1 MHEWGGAL
9 SVAVVNTAES
19 TVVAGDRQELEE
31 FLAVLEGEGV
41 YCRRIAVDYASHS
54 PQVDPVLES
63 VRSELADLVP
73 GSGDVPVF
81 STVRGARVDGSEL
94 DGDYWA
100 DNLREPV
107 RLDLAL
113 EDLAAGEETVFLELG
128 AHPLLVGPLGG
139 AGHMAVGSL
148 HRDEDGAS
156 RLRQAAAEL
165 FAHGIPVEWDT
176 VYAGTGARVVDL
188 PTYAFQHQHY
198 WLELPET
205 SQGEASAFGLD
216 AGEHP
221 LLAGRTDLSDG
232 TVVFTGSTAALAR
245 PWNSEHHVFDTALL
259 PTTTLVDLALHAAS
273 RVGLERVAETSLEEP
288 IPLDAGPRRLRLVI
302 EPEQDGRR
310 GFTLQSSFVDGPW
323 VRNANGRLAERTTET
338 HPAPD
343 SGPPPG
349 ATPLDVEELYASLDD
364 DGHRYGPAFRTITR
378 GWSTGDEV
386 VVEASLPDELRD
398 EAETFGTHPALLEAA
413 LAAATRFLPNTDEA
427 IHLPCTVTD
436 AMRHAVGAMTV
447 RTRVTRATEGRL
459 RLALFDPAGDPVAT
473 IGAVTT
479 EEVTEPRIRESA
491 GSGATTASSA
501 LYHLVGQP
509 VPAPAAD
516 TPTGSPTDY
525 LEVDIAASDGS
536 TPDFAALADRVR
548 TAEAS
553 TLVVR
558 WPAPDATPTAV
569 HELTH
574 RALAWLRGW
583 LAADA
588 LGDTRVV
595 WLTHGAIGNGSAQPP
610 PSPAAGAVWGIARAF
625 QQEHPDRSLVL
636 VDTDTESDR
645 PPALEDLMA
654 RLPEDEPQLVL
665 RDGALEALRLLPVER
680 SEEPAAT
687 TWNTD
692 GTALI
697 TGGTGGLARV
707 LAHHLIAEHGIRH
720 LALVSRSGAAAT
732 GSAELVAELETA
744 GAATVTLHAC
754 DVSDRSELAEV
765 LDAIPPE
772 RPLTAVFHTAAVL
785 DDGLLADLTP
795 ERVDTVLR
803 PKIDA
808 AFHLH
813 ELTADLPLSA
823 FVLFSSAAGTL
834 GSAGQ
839 ANYAAANA
847 ALDSLAAR
855 RRHTGLSAMSLA
867 WGMWTDVGLVTGLDD
882 PLRHRLGRMGG
893 LPITP
898 EFGMRLLD
906 EALGRPET
914 GLAPIPFDHG
924 RLEQRAKEG
933 ALPALLRGL
942 VRRRFRRAA
951 GTEAGAGLVERLA
964 GLSESERAAA
974 LLDLV
979 RGELATVLR
988 LPEAAAVPADRPV
1001 RDLGLDSLMAVE
1013 SRNRLAALVGEK
1025 LPASLLFDHPTP
1037 TELSRFLATKIP
1049 GTESGGARTDVPTTR
1064 RAPDEPIAVVSMAGR
1079 YPGGVDS
1086 PEGLWRLL
1094 VDGCDAV
1101 SGFPD
1106 RPGWDVAGLFDPDPD
1121 AVGRTSTDQGGFLH
1135 DAGLFDAGFFGVSP
1149 REAER
1154 LDPQQRLLLETSW
1167 EAIER
1172 AGLPPSSLDR
1182 SLTGVY
1188 LGIQSSGY
1196 VLHSGDPDQLD
1207 GHVATGV
1214 ANSTASGRLA
1224 YTLGLR
1230 GPAVSVD
1237 TACSSSLVSIHQAME
1252 ALRRG
1257 ECDLAFAGG
1266 VTVMATPVPFIAF
1279 SRERLI
1285 SPDGRCKPFSES
1297 ADGVGWSEGCG
1308 MLLLERLSDAR
1319 VNGRE
1324 VLAVLRSSALNQDGR
1339 SQGLTAPNGPAQE
1352 RVIGAALAAGGLE
1365 PSDVD
1370 AVEAHGT
1377 GTALG
1382 DPMEANALLAT
1393 YGQGRDAERP
1403 LLVGSIKSNIG
1414 HPQAAAGV
1422 AGVMKMVLALRH
1434 GELPRSLYAEE
1445 PTSDVDWSAG
1455 PVRLLDE
1462 PVSWPVESGRVRRA
1476 GVSSFGI
1483 SGTNAHV
1490 ILEEAPELEIS
1501 GSGSSVV
1508 DVDGSAGEGSG
1519 GSLVDV
1525 AVPLVVSGGSGAAL
1539 RANAGRLAEFLEGCS
1554 GVSLADVGLSL
1565 GVGRGVFGCRGS
1577 VVAASVDGA
1586 VSGLRALSEGRGS
1599 QRVGMARGLAGVDG
1613 VFRADVEELAS
1624 AFEGVL
1630 SRSLLSVM
1638 WAEDS
1643 AEAGDWADE
1652 GSEAGG
1658 LLWWTE
1664 FAQPALF
1671 VVEVALFRRLRRL
1684 GVAPGVL
1691 VGHSV
1696 GELVAVYVAGGLSL
1710 VDAAR
1715 LVAARARLM
1724 QGCRADGVMV
1734 SVGASEDELRAV
1746 LPQGAWLAAV
1756 NGPGLCVVSGDA
1768 EAVGEV
1774 AAHFEGLG
1782 RRTRWLSVSH
1792 AFHSG
1797 HMDPALSELERV
1809 AGQCVFG
1816 ELSVP
1821 VVSNVTGQLL
1831 TGEEMCSPGYWA
1843 RHVRQPV
1850 RFADGVET
1858 ALAAGVDVFVECGP
1872 DGTASAMAAQCVP
1885 DDVATRL
1892 IPALRAGGDSSGQLG
1907 EAESFVAA
1915 LGALH
1920 TAGHAPDWEV
1930 FYHGSGAKPVLLPTY
1945 AFQREH
1951 YWLDTTPTHGN
1962 VRARSADDPLWNALT
1977 AGRTE
1982 EVTDLLGLPAE
1993 SRAYLESLVPHVAE
2007 WYRDRE
2013 ADAALSDWLY
2023 DEHWEATLPTSGTA
2037 GAPEGRWLLL
2047 AVSEDPVVDA
2057 TARALEAAGVDIER
2071 IAMSTD
2077 PAPVVARLESEP
2089 WEGAL
2094 LVGAF
2099 AHHEQHDSPA
2109 LTAELSRVVDLVE
2122 AVRRTPTTTGLW
2134 CVTRGAVSTGD
2145 ADPVHHPLQSLV
2157 WGLGRVVGLEHP
2169 DHLGGLVDVPENLD
2183 ATALAELPSVLA
2195 AHDDEDQLALRP
2207 NPAGGVRRMVRRV
2220 VRARPPHRRKDL
2232 AFEGAVLVTGG
2243 TGGLGARTA
2252 RWLAECARGPLHLV
2266 LVSRRGGDAPGVGA
2280 LRTELAELG
2289 VKVTVA
2295 GCDVADRGELAR
2307 LLGGLDEPVRA
2318 VFHAAGT
2325 SELVPLSQLDA
2336 EAIEPQLASKVAGA
2350 ANLHALLDPEPLEAF
2365 VLYGSI
2371 AGFWGSGEQG
2381 AYAAANAFLDGL
2393 SRYRNDRGMAAT
2405 VLHWGPWAEGGM
2417 VTEEADAQLRR
2428 RGLEPMAPEAA
2439 FRGLEL
2445 ALRGGRPSLVVAN
2458 VDWSRFAP
2466 SFSFARSRPLLHG
2479 VAEAELA
2486 LTENSSTGE
2495 PGDESHQHTR
2505 LRDAAPEERADVALD
2520 IVREEVAAVL
2530 GMSGPEAIAVD
2541 QSFQEIGLDSLLA
2554 VQVQQRLSTVVDQK
2568 LSPSLLFDHPTARAL
2583 AEFLLEIV
2591 HPRRDE
2597 LAEARE
2603 AIEVLQRVPAERLER
2618 EGLMKQLVGLVFH
2631 TDDGAANDETSSDTG
2646 TDAGEELFGRLDA
2659 QFSKLTDLE

>member
-1 MHEWGGAL
+1 MSTPKDEKPMSSETDPQERARRAVAALQQANQKIVELRSRANEPIAIVATAGRYPGGADTPEELWRLVAEGRDAVGEFPENRPGWSIDELYDPDPDVPGRSLTKEGGFLDDVDLFDPAFFGISPKEAERIDPQQRILLETCWELLERARVPAASLRDSPTGVYVGAMYDDYFSRLGRDLINFDGHNGTAGGHSILSGRLSYTLGLRGPAISVDTACSSSLVTIHMAMEALRKGECDLALAGGVAVMATPFAFVEFSRQRGLAPDGRCKPFSELADGAGWSEGCGMLLLERLSDARAHGHEVLAVLRSGAVNQDGRSQGLTAPNGPSQERVIRAALESAELGAADVDAVEAHGTGTPLGDPIEANALGATYGQAHTPERPLLVGSIKSNLGHTQAAAGVAGVIKMVQALRHEELPRSLYAESPSSHVDWSSGQVRLLDEAVSWPRREGHVRRAGVSSFGISGTNAHVILEEAPAEQLEHDGDVRLPSSAASFPFVLSGHTESALRANAARLAEFVAPDRTDSDEPTRRDAAALRDIAYSTVTTRTPSTERVCLPARDVADAVPALRSVADGSLPSGAVRAAASRERVVWVFPGQGGQHPGMCRSLLGDEVFRAALVECDGALRPYTGFSVVELLESDEESQREALDRVTVVQPVLFAVGVALARVWRHWGVVPSAVVGHSQGEVAAAVVAGVLSVAEGARVVGVRSRLVAGLAGDGGMGSVSLPVAQVRRRLAEWGGAL

-41 YCRRIAVDYASHS
+41 SCRRIKVDYASHS

-63 VRSELADLVP
+63 VRSELADLAP
-73 GSGDVPVF
+73 TTGDVPVV

-100 DNLREPV
+100 DNLRQPV

-113 EDLAAGEETVFLELG
+113 EELSAGEETVLVELG
-128 AHPLLVGPLGG
+128 AHPMLVATLRA
-139 AGHMAVGSL
+139 AGHEAVVGSL

-165 FAHGIPVEWDT
+165 FAHGIPIDWDT
-176 VYAGTGARVVDL
+176 VYAGTNTQTVDL
-188 PTYAFQHQHY
+188 PTYAFQRQHY
-198 WLELPET
+198 WLELPAA
-205 SQGEASAFGLD
+205 SQGDASAFGLD

-259 PTTTLVDLALHAAS
+259 PTTTLIDLALHAAS
-273 RVGLERVAETSLEEP
+273 RVGLERVAETSVEEP

-310 GFTLQSSFVDGPW
+310 GFTLQSSFADGPW

-349 ATPLDVEELYASLDD
+349 ATPLDVEELYVSLDE
-364 DGHRYGPAFRTITR
+364 DGHRYGPAFRAITR

-398 EAETFGTHPALLEAA
+398 ESETFGTHPALLEAA
-413 LAAATRFLPNTDEA
+413 LTAATRLLPNTDEA
-427 IHLPCTVTD
+427 VHLPCTVTD
-436 AMRHAVGAMTV
+436 AMRHAVGATTIRARV
-447 RTRVTRATEGRL
+447 NRTSEGRV
-459 RLALFDPAGDPVAT
+459 RLALFDPADDPVAT
-473 IGAVTT
+473 IGAITT
-479 EEVTEPRIRESA
+479 EEVTEPRVRESA

-501 LYHLVGQP
+501 LYHVVGQP
-509 VPAPAAD
+509 VPAPATDPPRGA
-516 TPTGSPTDY
+516 PTDH
-525 LEVDIAASDGS
+525 LEVDIAAPGDS

-558 WPAPDATPTAV
+558 WPEPDATPAAV

-595 WLTHGAIGNGSAQPP
+595 WLTHRATGHGSAQSPS
-610 PSPAAGAVWGIARAF
+610 SPAARALWGIARAF
-625 QQEHPDRSLVL
+625 QQEHPDRHLVL
-636 VDTDTESDR
+636 VDTETEADR
-645 PPALEDLMA
+645 QPAALADLVA
-654 RLPEDEPQLVL
+654 RLPGDEPQLVL
-665 RDGALEALRLLPVER
+665 RDGALQALRLLPVER

-732 GSAELVAELETA
+732 GSAELVAELEAA
-744 GAATVTLHAC
+744 GATTVTLHAC
-754 DVSDRSELAEV
+754 DVSDRAELGDL
-765 LDAIPPE
+765 LDAIPAE

-813 ELTADLPLSA
+813 ELTAELPLSA

-855 RRHTGLSAMSLA
+855 RRHTGLPAVSLA

-906 EALGRPET
+906 EALGRPEAD
-914 GLAPIPFDHG
+914 LAPIPFDHG

-942 VRRRFRRAA
+942 VRPRFRRAA
-951 GTEAGAGLVERLA
+951 GTATGTGLAERLA
-964 GLSESERAAA
+964 GRSESERATA
-974 LLDLV
+974 LLELV
-979 RGELATVLR
+979 RGELATVLG
-988 LPEAAAVPADRPV
+988 LPEASAVPVDRPV

-1037 TELSRFLATKIP
+1037 TELSRFLASKLP
-1049 GTESGGARTDVPTTR
+1049 GTEPGRARTDVPTTR

-1094 VDGCDAV
+1094 VDGGDAV

-1121 AVGRTSTDQGGFLH
+1121 AVGRTSTDQGGFLY

-1167 EAIER
+1167 EVIER

-1214 ANSTASGRLA
+1214 ANSTASGRLS

-1279 SRERLI
+1279 SQERLI
-1285 SPDGRCKPFSES
+1285 SPDGRCKPFSDA

-1319 VNGRE
+1319 ANERD

-1403 LLVGSIKSNIG
+1403 LRIGSIKSNLG

-1462 PVSWPVESGRVRRA
+1462 AVSWPVESGRVRRA

-1508 DVDGSAGEGSG
+1508 E
-1519 GSLVDV
+1519 
-1525 AVPLVVSGGSGAAL
+1525 
-1539 RANAGRLAEFLEGCS
+1539 
-1554 GVSLADVGLSL
+1554 
-1565 GVGRGVFGCRGS
+1565 
-1577 VVAASVDGA
+1577 
-1586 VSGLRALSEGRGS
+1586 
-1599 QRVGMARGLAGVDG
+1599 
-1613 VFRADVEELAS
+1613 
-1624 AFEGVL
+1624 
-1630 SRSLLSVM
+1630 
-1638 WAEDS
+1638 
-1643 AEAGDWADE
+1643 
-1652 GSEAGG
+1652 
-1658 LLWWTE
+1658 
-1664 FAQPALF
+1664 
-1671 VVEVALFRRLRRL
+1671 
-1684 GVAPGVL
+1684 
-1691 VGHSV
+1691 V
-1696 GELVAVYVAGGLSL
+1696 GE
-1710 VDAAR
+1710 
-1715 LVAARARLM
+1715 
-1724 QGCRADGVMV
+1724 
-1734 SVGASEDELRAV
+1734 
-1746 LPQGAWLAAV
+1746 
-1756 NGPGLCVVSGDA
+1756 
-1768 EAVGEV
+1768 
-1774 AAHFEGLG
+1774 
-1782 RRTRWLSVSH
+1782 
-1792 AFHSG
+1792 
-1797 HMDPALSELERV
+1797 
-1809 AGQCVFG
+1809 
-1816 ELSVP
+1816 
-1821 VVSNVTGQLL
+1821 
-1831 TGEEMCSPGYWA
+1831 
-1843 RHVRQPV
+1843 
-1850 RFADGVET
+1850 
-1858 ALAAGVDVFVECGP
+1858 
-1872 DGTASAMAAQCVP
+1872 SA
-1885 DDVATRL
+1885 
-1892 IPALRAGGDSSGQLG
+1892 
-1907 EAESFVAA
+1907 
-1915 LGALH
+1915 
-1920 TAGHAPDWEV
+1920 
-1930 FYHGSGAKPVLLPTY
+1930 
-1945 AFQREH
+1945 
-1951 YWLDTTPTHGN
+1951 
-1962 VRARSADDPLWNALT
+1962 
-1977 AGRTE
+1977 
-1982 EVTDLLGLPAE
+1982 
-1993 SRAYLESLVPHVAE
+1993 
-2007 WYRDRE
+2007 
-2013 ADAALSDWLY
+2013 
-2023 DEHWEATLPTSGTA
+2023 
-2037 GAPEGRWLLL
+2037 
-2047 AVSEDPVVDA
+2047 
-2057 TARALEAAGVDIER
+2057 
-2071 IAMSTD
+2071 
-2077 PAPVVARLESEP
+2077 
-2089 WEGAL
+2089 
-2094 LVGAF
+2094 
-2099 AHHEQHDSPA
+2099 
-2109 LTAELSRVVDLVE
+2109 
-2122 AVRRTPTTTGLW
+2122 
-2134 CVTRGAVSTGD
+2134 
-2145 ADPVHHPLQSLV
+2145 
-2157 WGLGRVVGLEHP
+2157 
-2169 DHLGGLVDVPENLD
+2169 
-2183 ATALAELPSVLA
+2183 
-2195 AHDDEDQLALRP
+2195 
-2207 NPAGGVRRMVRRV
+2207 
-2220 VRARPPHRRKDL
+2220 
-2232 AFEGAVLVTGG
+2232 
-2243 TGGLGARTA
+2243 
-2252 RWLAECARGPLHLV
+2252 
-2266 LVSRRGGDAPGVGA
+2266 
-2280 LRTELAELG
+2280 
-2289 VKVTVA
+2289 
-2295 GCDVADRGELAR
+2295 
-2307 LLGGLDEPVRA
+2307 
-2318 VFHAAGT
+2318 
-2325 SELVPLSQLDA
+2325 
-2336 EAIEPQLASKVAGA
+2336 
-2350 ANLHALLDPEPLEAF
+2350 
-2365 VLYGSI
+2365 
-2371 AGFWGSGEQG
+2371 
-2381 AYAAANAFLDGL
+2381 
-2393 SRYRNDRGMAAT
+2393 
-2405 VLHWGPWAEGGM
+2405 
-2417 VTEEADAQLRR
+2417 
-2428 RGLEPMAPEAA
+2428 
-2439 FRGLEL
+2439 
-2445 ALRGGRPSLVVAN
+2445 
-2458 VDWSRFAP
+2458 
-2466 SFSFARSRPLLHG
+2466 
-2479 VAEAELA
+2479 
-2486 LTENSSTGE
+2486 
-2495 PGDESHQHTR
+2495 
-2505 LRDAAPEERADVALD
+2505 
-2520 IVREEVAAVL
+2520 
-2530 GMSGPEAIAVD
+2530 
-2541 QSFQEIGLDSLLA
+2541 
-2554 VQVQQRLSTVVDQK
+2554 
-2568 LSPSLLFDHPTARAL
+2568 
-2583 AEFLLEIV
+2583 
-2591 HPRRDE
+2591 
-2597 LAEARE
+2597 
-2603 AIEVLQRVPAERLER
+2603 
-2618 EGLMKQLVGLVFH
+2618 
-2631 TDDGAANDETSSDTG
+2631 
-2646 TDAGEELFGRLDA
+2646 
-2659 QFSKLTDLE
+2659 